1 MSNHPQWGAYDRGSC
16 PEEPCEIERLM
27 HGSESEVGTER
38 FLPIVTYTLD
48 EKSLAESW
56 GECQGETLTS
66 LIIAF

>member
-1 MSNHPQWGAYDRGSC
+1 MDYVAASRHMNP
-16 PEEPCEIERLM
+16 
-27 HGSESEVGTER
+27 
-38 FLPIVTYTLD
+38 YTLD